1 MPELSR
7 LEFLEKFSA
16 NSFALS
22 EAEDNTSGPLGRG
35 GIANLP
41 LLRILLTILQKSQQP
56 NFLEKIDSFVM
67 LAWVSLAASK
77 TLLQRLL
84 DVQTLL

>member
-1 MPELSR
+1 MRIAGILCNVRLVLEWKAVKQMPELSR

-22 EAEDNTSGPLGRG
+22 EAENNASGPLGRG
-35 GIANLP
+35 RIANLP

-56 NFLEKIDSFVM
+56 SFLEKIDSFVI
-67 LAWVSLAASK
+67 LA
-77 TLLQRLL
+77 
-84 DVQTLL
+84 